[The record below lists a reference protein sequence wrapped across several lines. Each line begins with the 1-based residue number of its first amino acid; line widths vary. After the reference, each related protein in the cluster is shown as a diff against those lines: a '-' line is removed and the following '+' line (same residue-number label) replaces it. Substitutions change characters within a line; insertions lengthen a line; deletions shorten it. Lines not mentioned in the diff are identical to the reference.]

1 MSAVLETALDACID
15 ALRSSAID
23 TGDRVGWLSWELDAR
38 GTPARMAGG
47 HANLYDGDA
56 GVAWALG
63 QLARATDR
71 SDLGDLAERAAASA
85 LRSVEGQPFGGLL
98 DSATGVVL
106 AAESVAAES
115 VGVAD
120 GGLASRSSAAL
131 TSASIDI
138 LATDVTSGLAGLV
151 LAQSRRPHA
160 SAPEAVR
167 RLASRASPHPFGVCW
182 VDPLAADERA
192 ARPLLGLA
200 HGNSGIALALAEA
213 ASRDERTAD
222 VALPLLRDALRWEAA
237 WFDPIA
243 GGWPDLRSDEGGF
256 PTMWCHGAAGIGA
269 TRLRLLQLEEGG
281 LDLGSASTSVRAEAE
296 AAVQACGSELAR
308 AAASIPQFGEAALL
322 GGLTLCHGLGASLDV
337 LVLASERGA
346 PRHLDAAR
354 RFAETIVAALPED
367 PLEWPSGVR
376 AEGSLSLF
384 LGLAGVAVVLAR
396 LLHPERVAS
405 PSLLV

>member
-1 MSAVLETALDACID
+1 MTSVLETALDGCID
-15 ALRSSAID
+15 AIVSTVID
-23 TGDRVGWLSWELDAR
+23 SGDRVGWLSWELDTQ
-38 GTPARMAGG
+38 GMPARMIGG
-47 HANLYDGDA
+47 RANLYDGDA
-56 GVAWALG
+56 GVAWALA

-71 SDLGDLAERAAASA
+71 SDLADLANRAAASA

-106 AAESVAAES
+106 AAQSIGV
-115 VGVAD
+115 VGDPGDA
-120 GGLASRSSAAL
+120 LA
-131 TSASIDI
+131 SASIDVP
-138 LATDVTSGLAGLV
+138 ATDLTSGLAGLV
-151 LAQSRRPHA
+151 LAQSRGTRA
-160 SAPEAVR
+160 STPDAVR
-167 RLASRASPHPFGVCW
+167 GLAARASRHPVGVCW
-182 VDPLAADERA
+182 ADPLATDERA

-237 WFDPIA
+237 WFDPII
-243 GGWPDLRSDEGGF
+243 GGWPDLRSDEGGY

-269 TRLRLLQLEEGG
+269 ARLRMLQLEDVG
-281 LDLGSASTSVRAEAE
+281 LDLGSVATSVRAEAE

-308 AAASIPQFGEAALL
+308 AAASVPQFGDAALL

-367 PLEWPSGVR
+367 PLAWPSGVR
-376 AEGSLSLF
+376 AEGSVSLF
-384 LGLAGVAVVLAR
+384 LGLAGAAVVLAR
-396 LLHPERVAS
+396 LLHPQRVAS